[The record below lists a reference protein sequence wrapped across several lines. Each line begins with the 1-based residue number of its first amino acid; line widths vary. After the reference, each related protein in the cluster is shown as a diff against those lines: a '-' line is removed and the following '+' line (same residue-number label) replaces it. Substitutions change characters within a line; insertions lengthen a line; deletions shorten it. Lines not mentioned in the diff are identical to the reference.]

1 MSEIEFLM
9 ALREAVL
16 FILDILE
23 RKLGISPRT
32 SEIRKAYKK
41 R

>member
-1 MSEIEFLM
+1 MSDEEFWLAIRQ
-9 ALREAVL
+9 ALLLLV
-16 FILDILE
+16 DILE

-32 SEIRKAYKK
+32 AELRGKWLW